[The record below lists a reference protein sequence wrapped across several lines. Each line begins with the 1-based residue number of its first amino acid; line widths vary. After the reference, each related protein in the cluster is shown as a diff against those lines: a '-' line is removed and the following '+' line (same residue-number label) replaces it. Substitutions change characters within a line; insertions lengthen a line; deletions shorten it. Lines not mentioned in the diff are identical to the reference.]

1 MVSRGVAL
9 VCGRAGSSTLTCDAK
24 RLTDHKLNCE
34 QTKAV
39 LATFFGLGD
48 VRVNAVKAIYPR
60 LADPQ
65 NFKSTVLV
73 EAFKYDDERSQ
84 VVQALGL

>member
-1 MVSRGVAL
+1 MVSRVFMRSSLLISPL
-9 VCGRAGSSTLTCDAK
+9 VFLIC

-48 VRVNAVKAIYPR
+48 VRVNAVRAIYPR
-60 LADPQ
+60 LTDPQ

-73 EAFKYDDERSQ
+73 ESFKYDDERSQ